1 MESPLIA
8 AVDYS
13 YEPVVRFVADAL
25 PFGLC
30 YVDRDLR
37 YRFRNRTHQDWF
49 GRRGELGMEVRELL
63 GEKAYSIITPYL
75 AQALKGERTGFET
88 RIPVG
93 KSDRTFRVINLPD
106 DRSGYVAGFFA
117 LIEDITDKRR
127 MIEELSRSK
136 SELSLIMDSV
146 PAMIWYKDADNRI
159 VRCNQAAARSK
170 GLHVGEVEGRLA
182 TEIFPPERAAKYHRE
197 DLEIMAS
204 GEPKHGIVEQI
215 MTPDGELR
223 WVETDKF
230 PLRDERSSISGV
242 IVFSVDVTDRVR
254 AEQVLRESERQQ
266 RDFVANVSHEFR
278 TPLAAIKASAE
289 TLRNGALDDRRT
301 ALKFVTV
308 MERHAERLGWLVE
321 QLLTLSTLE
330 SDLLLLN
337 SEPLE
342 LLPFVDSYVASLG
355 PLLNEKKLVVT
366 LDIPPGLSVR
376 ADDKYLTQVLENLFS
391 NAIKFNVVGGWI
403 RISAKLDGAQA
414 ILTVADG
421 GMGIPER
428 DLPFVFERFYRGSKT
443 RKKSGHTGLGLHIAK
458 KIVEALG
465 GRIRVESAEGRGA
478 AFHLNLPLP

>member
-1 MESPLIA
+1 MDSPLIA
-8 AVDYS
+8 AVDYA

-30 YVDRDLR
+30 YVDNGLR
-37 YRFRNRTHQDWF
+37 YRFRNRTHEDWF
-49 GRRGELGMEVRELL
+49 GRRGELGIEVRELL
-63 GEKAYSIITPYL
+63 GERAYAILAPYI
-75 AQALKGERTGFET
+75 ARALKGERTGFEV
-88 RIPVG
+88 RLPSG
-93 KSDRTFRVINLPD
+93 NSERTFRVINLPD
-106 DRSGYVAGFFA
+106 LRGGFVAGFFA
-117 LIEDITDKRR
+117 LIEDVSDKRR
-127 MIEELSRSK
+127 MIDELSRSK

-146 PAMIWYKDADNRI
+146 PAMIWYKDADNCI

-182 TEIFPPERAAKYHRE
+182 SELFPPEKAARYHQE

-215 MTPDGELR
+215 LTPAGDLR

-230 PLRDERSSISGV
+230 PLRDERGAITGV
-242 IVFSVDVTDRVR
+242 IVFSMDVTDRVR
-254 AEQVLRESERQQ
+254 AEQVLRESEKQQ

-289 TLRNGALDDRRT
+289 TLRNGALDDRRA
-301 ALKFVTV
+301 ALRFVSV

-321 QLLTLSTLE
+321 QLLTLSSLE

-337 SEPLE
+337 CEPLS
-342 LLPFVDSYVASLG
+342 LLSFVDSYVASLG
-355 PLLNEKKLVVT
+355 PLLNEKKLVVK
-366 LDIPPGLSVR
+366 LDIPPDLKAF
-376 ADDKYLTQVLENLFS
+376 ADEKYLTQVLENLFS
-391 NAIKFNVVGGWI
+391 NAIKFNVIGGWI
-403 RISAKLDGAQA
+403 RVTAKSEGGQA

-421 GMGIPER
+421 GMGIPEK

-458 KIVEALG
+458 KIMEALN